1 MTQQKRILAL
11 LLSIAVILFLL
22 SSSAFIVTHADH
34 DCVGE
39 NCPVCEQLYS
49 CAQNLKNLSVSLL
62 VAASTVALAFSLCGG
77 MKWLTPVFALHTPV
91 LLKVKLS
98 N

>member
-1 MTQQKRILAL
+1 MKQRNQVSAAVLA
-11 LLSIAVILFLL
+11 ALFSVVVLF
-22 SSSAFIVTHADH
+22 SSVFIIEHADH

-39 NCPVCEQLYS
+39 NCPICEQLYS

>member
-1 MTQQKRILAL
+1 MTKKNRIVASILAV
-11 LLSIAVILFLL
+11 IAVVVML
-22 SSSAFIVTHADH
+22 SSSLFIIEPADH

-39 NCPVCEQLYS
+39 DCPVCEQLYS
-49 CAQNLKNLSVSLL
+49 CAQNLKNLSVALL
-62 VAASTVALAFSLCGG
+62 VAASTVALAFSLCGD
-77 MKWLTPVFALHTPV
+77 MKWLTPVFAPHTPV